1 MNTIEMEHAVRFYGT
16 VPAVVDLSLTVPKGS
31 VFGLL
36 GENGSGKTTSIKM
49 MMGALIPQEG
59 TVRVFGVD
67 PVGMAPE
74 TRARIAYVADEMALP
89 NWMRLSE
96 AMNLHASY
104 FEQWDEKMALERLR
118 NYELELS
125 QPFGTLSKGQQRR
138 FLLTLALAQQPELLI
153 LDEPAAGLDVA
164 VRREFLNTLM
174 ELANDG
180 DVTILLSSHIL
191 SDVERVVDH
200 VAFTKKG
207 RLIQHGNLED
217 LKGQVKRLCFS
228 APPDESALGAHFHV
242 ISTTHEG
249 GAFQAVVDD
258 FTAEKLEGW
267 DCRVE
272 HLNLEELF
280 LVYNALTLSSA
291 DGPPAS

>member
-1 MNTIEMEHAVRFYGT
+1 MNIVEMEHASRFFAA

-36 GENGSGKTTSIKM
+36 GENGSGKTTSIKL

-59 TVRVFGVD
+59 TVRIFGVD
-67 PVGMAPE
+67 PVGMRPE
-74 TRARIAYVADEMALP
+74 TRARIGYVADDMALP

-96 AMNLHASY
+96 AMELHASY
-104 FEQWDEKMALERLR
+104 FEAWDRDMALERLR
-118 NYELELS
+118 GYELPLNRS
-125 QPFGTLSKGQQRR
+125 FGALSKGQQRR
-138 FLLTLALAQQPELLI
+138 FLLTLVLAQQPELLI

-164 VRREFLNTLM
+164 VRREFLDTLM
-174 ELANDG
+174 ELANERE
-180 DVTILLSSHIL
+180 VTILLSSHIL

-207 RLIQHGNLED
+207 GLILQANLED
-217 LKGQVKRLCFS
+217 LKGRVKRLCF
-228 APPDESALGAHFHV
+228 ATPPDEVALAAAFNV
-242 ISTTHEG
+242 LSTAHEG

-258 FTAEKLEGW
+258 FTQKKLDAW

-280 LVYNALTLSSA
+280 LVYNAWAGTGEA
-291 DGPPAS
+291 V

>member
-1 MNTIEMEHAVRFYGT
+1 MNIIEMDHATRFFGA
-16 VPAVVDLSLTVPKGS
+16 VPAVADLSLTVPKGS

-36 GENGSGKTTSIKM
+36 GENGSGKTTSIKL

-67 PVGMAPE
+67 PVGMPPE
-74 TRARIAYVADEMALP
+74 TRARIAYVADEVALP

-104 FEQWDEKMALERLR
+104 FEQWDERMALERLR
-118 NYELELS
+118 KYELALN

-138 FLLTLALAQQPELLI
+138 FLLTLMLAQQPELLI

-164 VRREFLNTLM
+164 VRREFLDTLM
-174 ELANDG
+174 ELANERE
-180 DVTILLSSHIL
+180 VTILLSSHIL

-207 RLIQHGNLED
+207 GLIIQANLED
-217 LKGQVKRLCFS
+217 LKGQVKRLCFPT
-228 APPDESALGAHFHV
+228 PPEEDALAAHFNV
-242 ISTTHEG
+242 LSTSREG
-249 GAFQAVVDD
+249 GAFLAVVND
-258 FTAEKLEGW
+258 FTPEKLNGW

-280 LVYNALTLSSA
+280 LVYNAWSETEKSV
-291 DGPPAS
+291 

>member
-1 MNTIEMEHAVRFYGT
+1 MNIIEMEHVVRYFAMI
-16 VPAVVDLSLTVPKGS
+16 PAVSDLSLAVPKGS

-36 GENGSGKTTSIKM
+36 GENGSGKTTSIKL

-59 TVRVFGVD
+59 TVRVFGAD
-67 PVGMAPE
+67 PVGMPPE
-74 TRARIAYVADEMALP
+74 TRTRIAYVADEMALP
-89 NWMRLSE
+89 NWMKLAE
-96 AMNLHASY
+96 AMPLHASY
-104 FEQWDEKMALERLR
+104 FEQWDKSMAQDRLR
-118 NYELELS
+118 KYELTPN

-164 VRREFLNTLM
+164 VRREFLDTLM
-174 ELANDG
+174 ELANER

-207 RLIQHGNLED
+207 KLIQQGNLED
-217 LKGQVKRLCFS
+217 LKGQVKRLSFP
-228 APPDESALGAHFHV
+228 APVEEATLATQFNV
-242 ISTTHEG
+242 LTTSQDG

-258 FTAEKLEGW
+258 FAPEKMNGW
-267 DCRVE
+267 DCKVE

-280 LVYNALTLSSA
+280 LLYNATA
-291 DGPPAS
+291 ITEENA

>member
-1 MNTIEMEHAVRFYGT
+1 MNIIEMEHVARFFGP

-36 GENGSGKTTSIKM
+36 GENGSGKTTSIKL

-59 TVRVFGVD
+59 TVRVFGDD
-67 PVGMAPE
+67 PVGMPPE
-74 TRARIAYVADEMALP
+74 TRARIAYVADEIALP
-89 NWMRLSE
+89 NWMRLAE
-96 AMNLHASY
+96 AMHLHASY
-104 FEQWDEKMALERLR
+104 FEQWNEKMALERLR
-118 NYELELS
+118 KYELALK

-138 FLLTLALAQQPELLI
+138 FLLTLMLAQQPELLI
-153 LDEPAAGLDVA
+153 LDEPAGGLDVA
-164 VRREFLNTLM
+164 VRREFLDTLM
-174 ELANDG
+174 DLANERE
-180 DVTILLSSHIL
+180 VSILMASHIL

-207 RLIQHGNLED
+207 GLILQANLED
-217 LKGQVKRLCFS
+217 LKGQVKRLCFP
-228 APPDESALGAHFHV
+228 APPEEAALAAQFNV
-242 ISTTHEG
+242 LASSRDG

-258 FTAEKLEGW
+258 FTSEKMNGW

-280 LVYNALTLSSA
+280 LVYNARGRA
-291 DGPPAS
+291 EKKV